1 MSTQAL
7 DGKVEGRPR
16 PAPVREAR
24 RVWSSNPAVVL
35 WGTMVGKKVV
45 MAVTGFVFVG
55 FVIAHMVGGKGHAPE
70 CAPAGPARAR

>member
-35 WGTMVGKKVV
+35 WGTMVGKSS
-45 MAVTGFVFVG
+45 
-55 FVIAHMVGGKGHAPE
+55 PR
-70 CAPAGPARAR
+70 APALGDQRLRAER